1 MKRLIAGLVLVAA
14 TAALSGCYY
23 DPGYS
28 YVRSSTYSGDVY
40 YGSRSTVVYDDGYYP
55 SYYPG
60 YYGGYYGPAVGG
72 VWYGGSR
79 WRGNGWNRGGYWHG
93 GNGWRGGGNGWRG
106 GRPGGGGRPSGGG
119 GHGSWHGV
127 AHSH

>member
-1 MKRLIAGLVLVAA
+1 MKRLLAGLVLVAA

-28 YVRSSTYSGDVY
+28 YVRSSAYSGDVY
-40 YGSRSTVVYDDGYYP
+40 YGSRSTVVYDNGYYPGYYP
-55 SYYPG
+55 SYY
-60 YYGGYYGPAVGG
+60 GGYYGCCYGPVGG

-93 GNGWRGGGNGWRG
+93 GNGYRGGGGWRG
-106 GRPGGGGRPSGGG
+106 SHPGGGGGG

-127 AHSH
+127 ARSH